1 MIRSLLIANRGEIA
15 VRVIRTCREMG
26 IRAVVVHSE
35 ADRNSLAVRM
45 ADQAVC
51 IGPPSSKES
60 YLNSRNIVTAA
71 VLSGC
76 EAVHP
81 GYGFLAENSQFARDV
96 KEADLIFIGPE
107 PEVIDLLGDKVQAR
121 KSALKA
127 KIPVTPG
134 TEDPVSA
141 TAEAM
146 KAAEKI
152 GFPIIIKAAA
162 GGGGKGMRIVREKDQ
177 LGEMMKIAAHE
188 AETAFSDGRL
198 YLERYLENPR
208 HVEIQL
214 VADSKGNVVHLGERD
229 CSVQQNHQ
237 KLIEETP
244 SPGVTPEMRERMG
257 ADAVRLFKNLK
268 YTGAGTIEFLVQG
281 DEYFFMEV
289 NARVQVEH
297 PVSEMISGVDIIR
310 EQILACTGEKL
321 SVSQKDIT
329 LSGYSMECR
338 VNARAPGRAQLYL
351 PPGGFGVRV
360 DSFLYTGCE
369 VVPFYDS
376 MLAKVIVHAD
386 NRAQGIT
393 RMERALSEF
402 ILEGVPTNI
411 EMQNQILANPVFRKG
426 KFGTGLLEVILK
438 GAKK

>member
-35 ADRNSLAVRM
+35 ADKHSLAVRM

-51 IGPPSSKES
+51 IGPPSSKQS
-60 YLNSRNIVTAA
+60 YLNSRNVVTAA
-71 VLSGC
+71 VLSRC

-96 KEADLIFIGPE
+96 KEAGLIFIGPE
-107 PEVIDLLGDKVQAR
+107 PEVIDLLGDKIQAR
-121 KSALKA
+121 KSAMKA
-127 KIPVTPG
+127 GMPVTPG
-134 TEDPVSA
+134 TEDPVA
-141 TAEAM
+141 TEAEALQ
-146 KAAEKI
+146 AAEKI
-152 GFPIIIKAAA
+152 GYPIMIKAAA
-162 GGGGKGMRIVREKDQ
+162 GGGGKGIRIVRDAES
-177 LGEMMKIAAHE
+177 LGGMFKIASHE

-237 KLIEETP
+237 KLVEESP
-244 SPGVTPEMRERMG
+244 SPGVTPEMREKMG

-281 DEYFFMEV
+281 NEYFFMEV

-297 PVSEMISGVDIIR
+297 PVTEAITGVDIIK
-310 EQILACTGEKL
+310 EQIRACVGEAL
-321 SVSQKDIT
+321 TVSQKNIV
-329 LSGYSMECR
+329 LHGYAMECR
-338 VNARAPGRAQLYL
+338 INAKAPGKATLYL
-351 PPGGFGVRV
+351 PPGGFRVRV

-369 VVPFYDS
+369 VVPYYDS
-376 MLAKVIVHAD
+376 MLAKVIVHAE
-386 NRAQGIT
+386 NRAEGIT

-411 EMQNQILANPVFRKG
+411 EMQKQILANPVFRKG
-426 KFGTGLLEVILK
+426 QFGTGLLADILK